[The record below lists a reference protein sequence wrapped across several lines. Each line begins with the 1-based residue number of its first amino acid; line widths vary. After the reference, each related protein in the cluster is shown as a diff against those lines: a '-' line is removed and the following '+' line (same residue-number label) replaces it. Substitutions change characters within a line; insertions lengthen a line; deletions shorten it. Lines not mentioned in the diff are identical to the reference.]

1 MLGASVLDD
10 ESEPAPPPKDVG
22 LCRVTAALLYNLV
35 LSFLQ
40 NGLTAIIVPQE
51 LSNFAPDKAA
61 LFTGILI
68 GAGALINATSP
79 IVGYFVDRAGRR
91 PLLMFGAALVSGG
104 VTLFIIGATS
114 RSLPIYFTA
123 YLVTQIGTVIM
134 LTVFNA
140 MVADLSASMPNKA
153 GRISGIYGFY
163 GLVGSMFSYVAA
175 GILFPVSKKNHTFYY
190 FTAVVTLLSN
200 VALLAAVPPSPPR
213 SAEALMS
220 EVVEAPWHVRVR
232 QVAGEWCGSEAY
244 HPWRRVV
251 LSRTLYYFGGGV
263 FSGYI
268 LFFLIDRTDAKDPL
282 SDMSVLAVLALSG
295 SFLAAW
301 PAGLLSDSFG
311 SVACLSRRR
320 YHVCGLRYYS
330 DAYSHR
336 NFVFRRPFLWSR
348 ANVLQCGGS
357 GYDYCRAAKSR
368 QARS

>member
-1 MLGASVLDD
+1 
-10 ESEPAPPPKDVG
+10 
-22 LCRVTAALLYNLV
+22 
-35 LSFLQ
+35 
-40 NGLTAIIVPQE
+40 
-51 LSNFAPDKAA
+51 
-61 LFTGILI
+61 
-68 GAGALINATSP
+68 
-79 IVGYFVDRAGRR
+79 
-91 PLLMFGAALVSGG
+91 
-104 VTLFIIGATS
+104 
-114 RSLPIYFTA
+114 
-123 YLVTQIGTVIM
+123 
-134 LTVFNA
+134 
-140 MVADLSASMPNKA
+140 
-153 GRISGIYGFY
+153 
-163 GLVGSMFSYVAA
+163 
-175 GILFPVSKKNHTFYY
+175 
-190 FTAVVTLLSN
+190 
-200 VALLAAVPPSPPR
+200 
-213 SAEALMS
+213 MS